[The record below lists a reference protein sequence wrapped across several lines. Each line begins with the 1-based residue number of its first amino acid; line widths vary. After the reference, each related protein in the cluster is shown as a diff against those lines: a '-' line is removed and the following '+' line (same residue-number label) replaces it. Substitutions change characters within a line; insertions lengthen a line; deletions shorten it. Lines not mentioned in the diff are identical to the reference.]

1 MNNTNI
7 GWTDYT
13 WNPVTG
19 CKHGC
24 EYCYA
29 RKLAETR
36 LAHIYPN
43 GFEPTFWE
51 NRLNEPKKVQSGR
64 KIFTVSMGDLFG
76 EWVSNE
82 WIEKVL
88 NVVRDCPQHT
98 FQFLTKNPDRY
109 LYFDYPDN
117 VILGTTVTKA
127 KEAFKISKL
136 SKIKQYRGVKIF
148 VSFEPLL
155 EDVIQNSNINN
166 IGYFNN
172 IDWVIIGAQTGD
184 NPKQPKQEWV
194 LNILSEANK
203 YNIPVFI
210 KNNLDWDKIKPKQF
224 LQEVDTE

>member
-7 GWTDYT
+7 GWTYYT

-24 EYCYA
+24 NYCYA

-51 NRLNEPKKVQSGR
+51 NRLDEPKQVQSGR
-64 KIFTVSMGDLFG
+64 RIFTVSMGDLFG
-76 EWVSNE
+76 SWVSKN

-88 NVVRDCPQHT
+88 SIVEQCPQHT

-109 LYFDYPDN
+109 LRFDFPDN
-117 VILGTTVTKA
+117 VILGTTVTKS
-127 KEAFKISKL
+127 KESVRIAELKKVKEYKL
-136 SKIKQYRGVKIF
+136 NKVF

-155 EDVIQNSNINN
+155 EDIISISNLVILDC
-166 IGYFNN
+166 FDF
-172 IDWVIIGAQTGD
+172 IDWIIIGAQTGD

-194 LNILSEANK
+194 LNILSKANK

-210 KNNLDWDKIKPKQF
+210 KDNLDWDKIKPTQF
-224 LQEVDTE
+224 PS